1 MRLFIRTP
9 WPNNNKYVPHLLEHC
24 ILQTNN
30 INDFINIQIPIYAT
44 TAIWYTEF
52 EFDKKHL
59 NTLLQKIKTP
69 VNKESFN
76 LEQRI
81 IKKELNWASFWQK
94 VYIDTLKKIS
104 WNKNL
109 VSNSIE
115 KWIKFEYVIMY
126 QKKYYKKENMIL
138 VDDKNE
144 LINFWLMEKT
154 IKFDP
159 EIKQESIIK
168 YKLTKFQW
176 EAFDNIFTEYK
187 TPYDILILDFLLD
200 LINDY
205 TYYIDTNKWK
215 YRQDYSDISITDKY
229 IILNFEKWYLPK
241 QINKEFFKYYK
252 ETYIKDIKEWKNRNY
267 IPIIAL
273 FTWYYI
279 SKKQHAKFIEN
290 INIKSIKNIL
300 KTWIINF

>member
-30 INDFINIQIPIYAT
+30 INDFINIQIPIYAS
-44 TAIWYTEF
+44 TATWYTEF

-94 VYIDTLKKIS
+94 VYIDTLRKIS

-115 KWIKFEYVIMY
+115 KWIKFEKILKY
-126 QKKYYKKENMIL
+126 QKKYYIKENIIL
-138 VDDKNE
+138 ADDKNE
-144 LINFWLMEKT
+144 LINFWWMEKT

-187 TPYDILILDFLLD
+187 I
-200 LINDY
+200 
-205 TYYIDTNKWK
+205 
-215 YRQDYSDISITDKY
+215 Q
-229 IILNFEKWYLPK
+229 
-241 QINKEFFKYYK
+241 
-252 ETYIKDIKEWKNRNY
+252 
-267 IPIIAL
+267 
-273 FTWYYI
+273 
-279 SKKQHAKFIEN
+279 
-290 INIKSIKNIL
+290 
-300 KTWIINF
+300 